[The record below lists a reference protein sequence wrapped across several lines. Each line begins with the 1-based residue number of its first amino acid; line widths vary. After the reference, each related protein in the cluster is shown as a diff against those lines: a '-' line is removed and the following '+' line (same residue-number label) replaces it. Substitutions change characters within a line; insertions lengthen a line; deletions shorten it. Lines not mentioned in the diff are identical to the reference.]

1 MNDHAF
7 DYEDVCMGVRDKKP
21 KSYFRSFARDY
32 RLRSLIQS
40 VDLGKGKLLDI
51 GCGGGMISETLPYY
65 YPKGALYGA
74 DVSKSAITYA
84 KKYGSGKV
92 AYSHMKG
99 KRLPYKDSFFDVC
112 ICLDVLEHVP
122 DVDFFLKE
130 VKRVLKKVVH
140 FCHCAMRRTATYL
153 HVGVSKLHRGQNL
166 TFQYFG
172 HIHPEFTHAYVLEL
186 LKKHGFV
193 IRETRYSEHVFYQF
207 MHLCIFFLPKLLM
220 EIFLGKK
227 IAHEYTNSSLIHKPK
242 LGFDPLLLVRSVW
255 FAFFDFMMM
264 HPMAWETILC
274 SHIPFG
280 AWKLHALAVKEKNIV
295 KRGLSS

>member
-1 MNDHAF
+1 MNDHTF

-32 RLRSLIQS
+32 RLRSLTQS
-40 VDLGKGKLLDI
+40 IDLTKGKLLDI

-65 YPKGALYGA
+65 YPKGALYGC

-92 AYSHMKG
+92 SYSFMKG
-99 KRLPYKDSFFDVC
+99 KRLPYKDGFFDVC

-122 DVDFFLKE
+122 DVFFFLKE
-130 VKRVLKKVVH
+130 VKRILKKGGKFFVIVPCEGEP
-140 FCHCAMRRTATYL
+140 FTYTWFFQ
-153 HVGVSKLHRGQNL
+153 KLRRGQNL

-172 HIHPEFTHAYVLEL
+172 HIHPEFTHTYVLTL

-193 IRETRYSEHVFYQF
+193 IKETRYSEHLFYQF
-207 MHLCIFFLPKLLM
+207 MHLFIFFLPKFLM

-227 IAHEYTNSSLIHKPK
+227 IAHEYTNSSLIHSPK
-242 LGFDPLLLVRSVW
+242 LNLSPIMIVRNIW

-264 HPMAWETILC
+264 YPMSWETILC
-274 SHIPFG
+274 KNIPFG
-280 AWKLHALAVKEKNIV
+280 AWKLHVLAKK
-295 KRGLSS
+295 